1 MINEF
6 DEDGNGI
13 IDFDEFLIM
22 MSRTMNQ
29 VDTEEELRIAFRV
42 FDKNEQG
49 DIAADELRNVFEYLS
64 RNQLLGIT
72 EDEIKE
78 MVIDNSKINLI
89 FLIYFIFYN
98 F

>member
-1 MINEF
+1 MTIKH
-6 DEDGNGI
+6 GNGI

-78 MVIDNSKINLI
+78 MVIDISKIN
-89 FLIYFIFYN
+89 FSNIFY
-98 F
+98 FL

>member
-1 MINEF
+1 M
-6 DEDGNGI
+6 
-13 IDFDEFLIM
+13 
-22 MSRTMNQ
+22 
-29 VDTEEELRIAFRV
+29 
-42 FDKNEQG
+42 
-49 DIAADELRNVFEYLS
+49 FEYLS